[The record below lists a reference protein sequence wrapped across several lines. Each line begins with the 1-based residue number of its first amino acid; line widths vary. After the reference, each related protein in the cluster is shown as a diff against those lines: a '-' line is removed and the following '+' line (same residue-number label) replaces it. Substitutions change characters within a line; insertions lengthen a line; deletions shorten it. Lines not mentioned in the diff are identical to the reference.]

1 MAFRENDGDRHE
13 VSYGDGEIDYMQ
25 LETLHVRHDRPDEE
39 TLIRVMWMLQRS
51 DLDEDTLSKQLDIDK
66 LHKTHKRK
74 AEFNGDKKTVLAS
87 KKRQLKPKKKRK
99 NQPQEEEL
107 SENSD
112 PLSELPSESAAE
124 ESDEEQPKARTKVA
138 PKKRQLKPKKKRK
151 SQPQEEELSE
161 NSDPLS
167 ELPSESEESD
177 EAATET
183 AVQAQPQTRYSRRNR
198 KQRVEI
204 NIDHAAYRTGWG
216 ASDTQKRKKK

>member
-1 MAFRENDGDRHE
+1 MLYEDQQVDFL
-13 VSYGDGEIDYMQ
+13 Q
-25 LETLHVRHDRPDEE
+25 LLTLDVKHDRDDED
-39 TLIRVMWMLQRS
+39 TIMRVMWMLQRS

-112 PLSELPSESAAE
+112 PLSELPSES
-124 ESDEEQPKARTKVA
+124 
-138 PKKRQLKPKKKRK
+138 
-151 SQPQEEELSE
+151 
-161 NSDPLS
+161 
-167 ELPSESEESD
+167 EESD

-216 ASDTQKRKKK
+216 ASDTQKRKKN